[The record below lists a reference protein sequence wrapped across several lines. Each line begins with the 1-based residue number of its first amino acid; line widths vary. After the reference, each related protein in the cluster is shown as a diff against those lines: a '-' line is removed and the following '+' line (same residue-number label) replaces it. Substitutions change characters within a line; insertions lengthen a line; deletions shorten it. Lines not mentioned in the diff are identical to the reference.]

1 MHHIHESQE
10 GPLSPWVV
18 MAKDGNDFVIT
29 RIEAIGTK
37 ALGVFTVS
45 ALAIGI
51 AIPLGA
57 TNMPGLPAGWTV
69 PLTVL
74 LSLAGLGFL
83 TTTLAFVI
91 AFDPASYIMGPSPR
105 SLWDFYVNIEAA
117 EANKNLLYWMG
128 VLWTD
133 NLALYKTKAKW
144 LRVTIFSAAT
154 EILLIGVWAMLLFV
168 LG

>member
-1 MHHIHESQE
+1 MNQSQE
-10 GPLSPWVV
+10 DPIRPWIG
-18 MAKDGNDFVIT
+18 MAKDSNDFVIT

-57 TNMPGLPAGWTV
+57 SNMAGSLEAWTV

-74 LSLAGLGFL
+74 LSLASASFL
-83 TTTLAFVI
+83 IMTVAFVI
-91 AFDPASYIMGPSPR
+91 AFDPASYKVGPSQT
-105 SLWDFYVNIEAA
+105 SISEFYVDRDVIEAN
-117 EANKNLLYWMG
+117 ENLLYWIGQWWMENMD
-128 VLWTD
+128 TYY
-133 NLALYKTKAKW
+133 AKAKW
-144 LRVTIFSAAT
+144 LRITIFSAAT
-154 EILLIGVWAMLLFV
+154 EILLIGVWATLLFV

>member
-1 MHHIHESQE
+1 MNYSQE
-10 GPLSPWVV
+10 DPIRPWVG
-18 MAKDGNDFVIT
+18 MAKDSNDFVIT

-57 TNMPGLPAGWTV
+57 TNMANSLEAWTV

-74 LSLAGLGFL
+74 LSLASASFL
-83 TTTLAFVI
+83 ITTVAFVI
-91 AFDPASYIMGPSPR
+91 AFDPASYKVGPSPT
-105 SLWDFYVNIEAA
+105 SISEFYVDKDVIEAN
-117 EANKNLLYWMG
+117 ENLLYWMG
-128 VLWTD
+128 EWWIENMDTYY
-133 NLALYKTKAKW
+133 AKARW
-144 LRVTIFSAAT
+144 LRITIFSAAT
-154 EILLIGVWAMLLFV
+154 EILLIGVWATLLFV